1 MEEKETISSRFKIQ
15 ARTLRNSQTSCST
28 DSSEVSCTAQL
39 SCNFSTRKTNKPRN
53 ERAVWTLS
61 EDYGEQTGRKR
72 EGKENVY
79 EQVRVRM
86 KLREPV
92 YNSECVL
99 YLYVIRV
106 IYIYIYIETYTYTY
120 TYIYIYINTVDL
132 RAIVTTVEKVTHF
145 RSGNQLIVT

>member
-1 MEEKETISSRFKIQ
+1 M
-15 ARTLRNSQTSCST
+15 

-39 SCNFSTRKTNKPRN
+39 SCNFSARKINKSRN

-106 IYIYIYIETYTYTY
+106 IYIYIYIYYKY
-120 TYIYIYINTVDL
+120 NIYIYRNIYIYVY
-132 RAIVTTVEKVTHF
+132 IHIYI
-145 RSGNQLIVT
+145 LIPST